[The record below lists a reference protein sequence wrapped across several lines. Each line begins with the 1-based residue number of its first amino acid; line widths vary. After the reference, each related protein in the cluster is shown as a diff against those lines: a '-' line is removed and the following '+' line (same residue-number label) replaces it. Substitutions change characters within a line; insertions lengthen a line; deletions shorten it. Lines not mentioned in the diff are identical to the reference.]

1 MSPPSPKGEFHSAQ
15 HEGTLLNQATTPARP
30 LLEVSALLMR
40 FQGITALDQVSFT
53 MAPGS
58 ITSLI
63 GPNGAGKTTLFNC
76 VTGMYRPTAGKVV
89 FDGSDITAAPAHQ
102 VSQHGIAR
110 TFQNLALF
118 GGLTVLDNLLVG
130 AYRQGSSGLLQGF
143 FQTPKARAEQRTAV
157 AAAMDVLDF
166 LGMPETAALLPGE
179 LPYGKQ
185 KQVEFARALMQK
197 ARLVLLDEPM
207 AGMSSGEKSAMTAL
221 IQRARAQFGM
231 SFLIVEHDIPVI
243 MDISDKIVV
252 LDFGVKIAE
261 GVPEAVRNAPAVIAA
276 YLGSDIEPAAT
287 PA

>member
-1 MSPPSPKGEFHSAQ
+1 MSA
-15 HEGTLLNQATTPARP
+15 P
-30 LLEVSALLMR
+30 LLEVSRLLMK
-40 FQGITALDQVSFT
+40 FQGITALDTVSFT

-63 GPNGAGKTTLFNC
+63 GPNGAGKTTMFNC
-76 VTGMYRPTAGKVV
+76 ITGMYQPTSGQVL
-89 FDGSDITAAPAHQ
+89 FDGIDITPEKAHEI
-102 VSQHGIAR
+102 SRHGIAR

-118 GGLTVLDNLLVG
+118 GGLTVLENMLVG
-130 AYRQGSSGLLQGF
+130 AYRQGSSGLLQGAF
-143 FQTPKARAEQRTAV
+143 LSPKARREQQAAV
-157 AAAMDVLDF
+157 TAAMEVLEF
-166 LGMPETAALLPGE
+166 LGMPDTANLLPGE
-179 LPYGKQ
+179 LSYGRQ

-252 LDFGVKIAE
+252 LDFGRKIAE
-261 GVPEAVRNAPAVIAA
+261 GTPPEVQANEAVIAA
-276 YLGSDIEPAAT
+276 YLGTDPSAHEAVPA
-287 PA
+287 